1 MSGDRDAPAL
11 PVLLGDFRLL
21 LYLFVGLRLLL
32 LVVYQPLVVEGVE
45 RGVTAGGDMAYFYAL
60 AQLSDDGLY
69 PYRDYWSEFP
79 PLWPWLYVGLYRLLA
94 AGEPSYTAFA
104 SVLGLILLA
113 FDTGNLI
120 LLKRIGSRL
129 HGRETGLALAWIY
142 AALLAPAVFIWWN
155 FEAIVVFAL
164 LLGLWWLLTGRD
176 QRSALAVAA
185 GGLAKFVPLILLPV
199 VWRARPWRQALRY
212 TLLSLGMFALVYAG
226 LIAATGEMGA
236 LSLVVQFNKA
246 SYGTIWAL
254 LDGNY
259 STGVFGGPEVRT
271 DATAALVLRGY
282 PPAIPP
288 LLRLAVFGGLGLVAL
303 LRARRTDDR
312 GIVGLATLVLLLF
325 FLWSQGWSA
334 QWLALL
340 IPLVLLCFP
349 TRLGVLLLLLLSFM
363 IFAEYPLLFIRTGN
377 PYGLIAGALRPPF
390 IALVIGRTAIL
401 AGLAMTLYAGLRRP
415 GGEGEIGEG

>member
-1 MSGDRDAPAL
+1 MSSNREAP
-11 PVLLGDFRLL
+11 PTLLADFRLL
-21 LYLFVGLRLLL
+21 LYLFIGLRLLL

-45 RGVTAGGDMAYFYAL
+45 RGVTAGGDMLYYYSL
-60 AQLSDDGLY
+60 AQLSDQGLY
-69 PYRDYWSEFP
+69 PHRDYWSEFP

-120 LLKRIGSRL
+120 LLKRIGNRL
-129 HGRETGLALAWIY
+129 YGQETGLALAWIY

-164 LLGLWWLLTGRD
+164 LLGLWWLLTGSES
-176 QRSALAVAA
+176 RSALAIAA
-185 GGLAKFVPLILLPV
+185 GGLVKFVPLILLPV
-199 VWRARPWRQALRY
+199 VWRARPWRGALRY
-212 TLLSLGMFALVYAG
+212 TLLSLGVFALVYAG

-246 SYGTIWAL
+246 SHGTIWAL

-259 STGVFGGPEVRT
+259 SPGLFGGAEIRT
-271 DATAALVLRGY
+271 DPATALVLRGY
-282 PPAIPP
+282 PPVIPP
-288 LLRLAVFGGLGLVAL
+288 LLRLAVFGGLGLAAL
-303 LRARRTDDR
+303 LRTRRNDAW
-312 GIVGLATLVLLLF
+312 GIVALTTFTLVMF
-325 FLWSQGWSA
+325 FLWSQGWSV

-349 TRLGVLLLLLLSFM
+349 TRSGVLLLLLLSFVV
-363 IFAEYPLLFIRTGN
+363 FAEYPFLIMRTEN
-377 PYGLIAGALRPPF
+377 PHGLITGVLRPPF
-390 IALVIGRTAIL
+390 IALVIGRTIIL
-401 AGLAMTLYAGLRRP
+401 AGLAVFLYTRLRSP
-415 GGEGEIGEG
+415 GYEGATGEG